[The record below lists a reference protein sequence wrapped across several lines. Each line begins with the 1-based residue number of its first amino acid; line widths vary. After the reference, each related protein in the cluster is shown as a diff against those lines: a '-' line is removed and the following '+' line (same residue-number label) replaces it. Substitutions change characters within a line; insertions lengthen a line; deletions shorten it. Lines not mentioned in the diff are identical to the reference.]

1 MPRLTPALVLLRATG
16 VAALV
21 LLLWNPA
28 LRRDLPGGDQPL
40 ILLDASLSMAGAPWR
55 AALDTARTLARAR
68 HGVIWRFGDRVTAFD
83 TAPPGDGSS
92 HLGPAL
98 AAAATRG
105 GPIIVVTDGRI
116 GDAADLPADLRAR
129 ASVIVLPRPDV
140 FDAFVASVSGP
151 RRLTTGDTLVLAV
164 TVGTAG
170 KRGGGGDRGM
180 GNKKATLAVS
190 AAGRRLVARELTLPD
205 SGTITTSL
213 TIPVSRF
220 PSPGWS
226 ALEVRLEGVG
236 DAEPRDDARLFVV
249 HVSPQPAAVVLA
261 APPDWESRFLARVLG
276 DVARV
281 PLKLFVETEPG
292 RWRDGGAAT
301 LAPVTATEVARAAAG
316 ARLVAQLGDPAR
328 LAMLRLRGADGRLV
342 FASRDGRE
350 GDWYVDPP
358 PASPLAARLAGIVW
372 DSLPPLASVAD
383 LPADSTAVPVLSAR
397 LARRGPSRP
406 IVMVSERAGTRRVT
420 VAAAGLWR
428 WAFRGGASEQA
439 YRSLIASLADFL
451 LGDAQEGKGEKVV
464 PMTSETP
471 NGLPLIWRWS
481 GSGPPTDVALIADDG
496 RRERTDTLRFDA
508 DGRAELRLP
517 PGIYRYTV
525 ASGAEGP
532 GGGGGRGLVAVE
544 EYSDE
549 WRPAAPTLRA
559 QTGLSPARRVSAGL
573 RDRWWLFVLA
583 IAAFVGEWAW
593 RRRQGLP

>member
-83 TAPPGDGSS
+83 TAPPGEGTS

-129 ASVIVLPRPDV
+129 ATVIVLPRPEV

-170 KRGGGGDRGM
+170 KRERGM
-180 GNKKATLAVS
+180 ENKKATLAAS

-292 RWRDGGAAT
+292 RWRDGGAGT
-301 LAPVTATEVARAAAG
+301 LPPVTTVEVARAAAG
-316 ARLVAQLGDPAR
+316 ARLLAELGDPAR
-328 LAMLRLRGADGRLV
+328 LASLRLRGADGRLV
-342 FASRDGRE
+342 FAGRNGRE

-358 PASPLAARLAGIVW
+358 PVSPLAARLAGIFW

-383 LPADSTAVPVLSAR
+383 LPADSAAVPVLSAR

-406 IVMVSERAGTRRVT
+406 IVTVSERAGTRRVT

-451 LGDAQEGKGEKVV
+451 LGDAREGRGGKVV
-464 PMTSETP
+464 PVTSETP

-481 GSGPPTDVALIADDG
+481 GSGPPTDVVLLLDDG

-517 PGIYRYTV
+517 PGVYRYTV
-525 ASGAEGP
+525 AGSTQ
-532 GGGGGRGLVAVE
+532 GGWGGLVAVE

-549 WRPAAPTLRA
+549 WRPSAPTLRA
-559 QTGLSPARRVSAGL
+559 QPGQSAARRVSAGL
-573 RDRWWLFVLA
+573 RDHWWLFVLA